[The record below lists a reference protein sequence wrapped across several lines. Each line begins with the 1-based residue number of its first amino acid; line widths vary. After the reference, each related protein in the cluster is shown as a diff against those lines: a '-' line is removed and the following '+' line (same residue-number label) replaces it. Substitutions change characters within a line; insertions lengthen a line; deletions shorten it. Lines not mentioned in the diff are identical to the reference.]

1 MKGKNQ
7 LRGQY
12 LLAGF
17 LYSYFFYLLKK
28 NVDTFLI
35 DQLGRKTFPLIDD
48 DADTDP
54 ESENF
59 QTEYKM
65 FNDKISAVSDESVRL
80 ELQGIL
86 QNLLKEV
93 KYLDQQHQDLSSN
106 NRLPSSAIDSRQNI
120 TLIRKNLINK
130 LRDWKEVK
138 G

>member
-1 MKGKNQ
+1 
-7 LRGQY
+7 
-12 LLAGF
+12 
-17 LYSYFFYLLKK
+17 
-28 NVDTFLI
+28 
-35 DQLGRKTFPLIDD
+35 
-48 DADTDP
+48 
-54 ESENF
+54 
-59 QTEYKM
+59 M